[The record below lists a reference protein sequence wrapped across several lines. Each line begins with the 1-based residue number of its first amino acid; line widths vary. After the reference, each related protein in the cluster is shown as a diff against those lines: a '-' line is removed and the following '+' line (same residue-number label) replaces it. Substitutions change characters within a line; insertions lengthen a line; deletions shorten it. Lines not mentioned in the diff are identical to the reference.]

1 MCVIYAQCLFF
12 PVNFVCPISKSSTVA
27 SFPDVDF
34 SYAPFSSA
42 ASLNG
47 LFAVNM
53 RFGCAFGDNDD
64 QHQPLPENLHIGAD
78 VGNRVDVMPDGLMD
92 DFKRLFFAMYPFD
105 TAIVINA
112 NQHGAAKGV
121 GEGGNG
127 FGHFRRRMHLELEFS
142 IETFPSGNN
151 IKEGRSRSRP
161 ADEVHGVPPSQV
173 DWNSVRR

>member
-1 MCVIYAQCLFF
+1 
-12 PVNFVCPISKSSTVA
+12 
-27 SFPDVDF
+27 
-34 SYAPFSSA
+34 
-42 ASLNG
+42 
-47 LFAVNM
+47 M

-78 VGNRVDVMPDGLMD
+78 VGNRVNVMPDGSWI

-127 FGHFRRRMHLELEFS
+127 FG
-142 IETFPSGNN
+142 TFGGECTLSL
-151 IKEGRSRSRP
+151 
-161 ADEVHGVPPSQV
+161 
-173 DWNSVRR
+173 NSV